1 MVAFVNLH
9 PYPDP
14 KWNTTKIEV
23 SLDEQEYRWNEKN
36 VWFIKLVDFV
46 PRKDVEKHME
56 PKLKPDYFLNKII
69 QNNLN
74 KRLHKIYE
82 EFEGENIDLL
92 DKLIFDNLDY
102 VESIYDWRL

>member
-1 MVAFVNLH
+1 
-9 PYPDP
+9 
-14 KWNTTKIEV
+14 
-23 SLDEQEYRWNEKN
+23 
-36 VWFIKLVDFV
+36 
-46 PRKDVEKHME
+46 ME
-56 PKLKPDYFLNKII
+56 LKLKPDYFLNKII

-82 EFEGENIDLL
+82 EFEGEDIDLL